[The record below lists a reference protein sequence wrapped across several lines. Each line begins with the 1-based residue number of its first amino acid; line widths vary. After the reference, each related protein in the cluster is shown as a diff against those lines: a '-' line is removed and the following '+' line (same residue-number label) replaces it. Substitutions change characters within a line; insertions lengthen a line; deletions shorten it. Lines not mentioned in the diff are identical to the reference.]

1 MSFAFSQL
9 LYRSVHSKIKLIFPL
24 FAFAYVNYRNL
35 IHCKTKRKMR
45 MPCVAIR
52 RSAAGRLNG
61 RMRAVFME
69 LTDAA
74 PQRHGRSARPDH
86 SSTRYH
92 WRWGRCVFPHAL
104 KSMCLLA
111 VLFKMMT
118 RHGCCLSTHHCRLLS
133 RAFSEMR
140 RCEWFRTERRERWR
154 VCNRRASAFP
164 EGRKPL
170 SVQ

>member
-140 RCEWFRTERRERWR
+140 RCEWFCTERREGWR